1 MEFNRNKTTV
11 EEIREIKFGGT
22 YFGDNCSGVNR
33 KFKKVQKFM
42 ERIYCTKKY

>member
-33 KFKKVQKFM
+33 KWYRNLWKEFTVLKN
-42 ERIYCTKKY
+42 IY